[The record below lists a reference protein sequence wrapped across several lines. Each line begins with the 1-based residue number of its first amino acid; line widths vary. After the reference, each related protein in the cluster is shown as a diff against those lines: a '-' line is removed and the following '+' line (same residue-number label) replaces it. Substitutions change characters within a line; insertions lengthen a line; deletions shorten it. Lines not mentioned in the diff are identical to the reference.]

1 MQNES
6 ENDEHDSNGEL
17 LIRPSGPPPDVTYVN
32 PTTNSRIN
40 INNRNLNSNENQPL
54 LGSMEDSND
63 FTLLTI
69 NSFPN
74 DAEFNELIQEAEL
87 AIENGILPERI
98 YQGSSGSYFVKNT
111 QGVSSNFY

>member
-6 ENDEHDSNGEL
+6 ENDEHTNGEL
-17 LIRPSGPPPDVTYVN
+17 LIRSSGPPPDVTYVN
-32 PTTNSRIN
+32 PAP
-40 INNRNLNSNENQPL
+40 NNRNPLSNRIINSNENQPL

-74 DAEFNELIQEAEL
+74 DPEFNELIQEAEL

-98 YQGSSGSYFVKNT
+98 YQGSSGSYFVKNS
-111 QGVSSNFY
+111 QGVIKT